1 MSRKVLI
8 PDAVDPVCDEI
19 LRAAG
24 CSVLRMEKPTTEEI
38 IEVIGE
44 YDAVIVR
51 SAVKVTAE
59 MIRAATA
66 MKVIGRAGAGVD
78 NIDLGAAAAASIEVR
93 NTPGGNTISAAE
105 HAVALLLALLKKIPA
120 ADHSVK
126 SGEWNRKAFGG
137 TELYEKCVGIVG
149 LGKIGREVL
158 IRLKAFGVSILG
170 YDPHLNDEEICG
182 LGAEP
187 STLQNLIANSDII
200 TLHVPLTHET
210 RGMLGAAEFQRM
222 KDGVFIVNAARG
234 GIVVEA
240 ALEEGLASGKV
251 AGAALDVY
259 EQEPVDP
266 DSTLLKRTNV
276 IATPHVAATTG
287 EAQRRVA
294 VQIARSVLEVLG
306 AE

>member
-19 LRAAG
+19 LTAAG
-24 CSVLRMEKPTTEEI
+24 CTVVRMEKPSPDEI
-38 IEVIGE
+38 IDVIGA
-44 YDAVIVR
+44 YDAMIVR
-51 SAVKVTAE
+51 SAVKVTAP
-59 MIRAATA
+59 MIEAATS

-78 NIDLGAAAAASIEVR
+78 NIDLAAAAAARIEVR

-137 TELYEKCVGIVG
+137 AELYEKCVGIVG

-158 IRLKAFGVSILG
+158 LRLKPFGVEIIG
-170 YDPHLNDEEICG
+170 YDPHLNDEEITA
-182 LGAEP
+182 LGARP
-187 STLQNLIANSDII
+187 STLDRLIAESDII

-210 RGMLGAAEFQRM
+210 KGMIGAAEFQRM
-222 KDGVFIVNAARG
+222 KDGVILVNAARG
-234 GIVVEA
+234 GIVDEG
-240 ALEEGLASGKV
+240 ALEDALESEKV
-251 AGAALDVY
+251 AAAALDVY

-266 DSTLLKRTNV
+266 GSTLLKRPNV

-294 VQIARSVLEVLG
+294 VMIARSILEVLTP
-306 AE
+306 E